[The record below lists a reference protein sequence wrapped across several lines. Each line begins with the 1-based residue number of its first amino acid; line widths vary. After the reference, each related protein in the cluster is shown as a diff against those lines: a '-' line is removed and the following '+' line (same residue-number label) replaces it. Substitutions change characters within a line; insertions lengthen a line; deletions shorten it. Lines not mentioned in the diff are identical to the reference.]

1 MNHFSFMLADADIND
16 IIQQGAKMDPRM
28 YEFLVTFGA
37 IALAILVAVIWA
49 VIYSLKKK
57 KRKDRHGHHREE
69 STTKTRRRPVQVVR
83 EVSLEAEP
91 QQSHSQRRRRHRRPT
106 NPTLA
111 ETRGLPPLRDENTP
125 LPPMP

>member
-1 MNHFSFMLADADIND
+1 MNGFSFMLADADIND
-16 IIQQGAKMDPRM
+16 IIQQGSKMDPRM

-37 IALAILVAVIWA
+37 IALAIFVAVTWA

-57 KRKDRHGHHREE
+57 KRKDRHGAHREE
-69 STTKTRRRPVQVVR
+69 PAPKSRKRVVQVVR
-83 EVSLEAEP
+83 EVPLEAEP
-91 QQSHSQRRRRHRRPT
+91 QSHSHRRRRRHRRPM

-111 ETRGLPPLRDENTP
+111 QTRGLPPLRDENTP